1 MKKVDFYI
9 QLHEFLEV
17 KSVPAFNDSTI
28 IKTLEEFDSM
38 MILTIIAFV
47 DQEFNK
53 TLSADLLNSI
63 QSVEDLR
70 NLIGLENFS

>member
-1 MKKVDFYI
+1 MKKEDFYI

-17 KSVPAFNDSTI
+17 KSVPVFDDNTI

-53 TLSADLLNSI
+53 TLSADLLTSI
-63 QSVEDLR
+63 QSVKDLR